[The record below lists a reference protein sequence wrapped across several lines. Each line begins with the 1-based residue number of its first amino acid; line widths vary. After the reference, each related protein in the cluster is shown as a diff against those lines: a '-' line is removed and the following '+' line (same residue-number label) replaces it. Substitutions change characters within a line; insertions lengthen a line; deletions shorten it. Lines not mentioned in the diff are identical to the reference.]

1 MASPISV
8 GDALALARL
17 ALILG
22 RAFSKGRASAP
33 AEFREVESQLYSLS
47 AALDAL
53 TSMIPDAMTKEADLH
68 AQVFQSATETREADE
83 GDNDTISPA
92 IQSCQATLK
101 HLESVVSDY
110 AVLRKKRD
118 EKPAVARF
126 KRWNDSLSFTWKSI
140 KWTMEGG
147 DLATLRSHLTVHT
160 NSLNLLLGV
169 KLK

>member
-8 GDALALARL
+8 GDALALAKL
-17 ALILG
+17 ALVLG

-53 TSMIPDAMTKEADLH
+53 TSMIPDATAQEAGLH
-68 AQVFQSATETREADE
+68 TQIFQSTAETRKADD
-83 GDNDTISPA
+83 GDYDSISHA
-92 IQSCQATLK
+92 IRSCQATVR
-101 HLESVVSDY
+101 HLESIVSNY

-118 EKPAVARF
+118 EKPAMARF
-126 KRWNDSLSFTWKSI
+126 KRWNDNLSFTWKSI
-140 KWTMEGG
+140 KWTTEGG
-147 DLATLRSHLTVHT
+147 DLMALRSHLTVHT
-160 NSLNLLLGV
+160 NSLNLFLGI